1 VIYRKGLE
9 MSGIGTV
16 CVYCGSSGKGR
27 ESHRAAAV
35 AFGRLL
41 ADAGIRLVYGGG
53 QVGLMGLLANSA
65 IDSGGT
71 VIGIIPHFL
80 DELEVGNTRCT
91 ELIRTPNMHERK
103 SKMAELSDAFVILPG
118 GLGTLDETFE
128 ILTWRQLDL
137 HDKPIVVV
145 DVEGYW
151 APLRAMVTHMA
162 DEKYIAPEHLDLLTF
177 VDSVEEVI
185 ATLNQAP
192 PPTHPIDSKWT

>member
-1 VIYRKGLE
+1 

-27 ESHRAAAV
+27 DSHRTAAV
-35 AFGRLL
+35 TLGRLL

-53 QVGLMGLLANSA
+53 QVGLMGLLADSA
-65 IDSGGT
+65 IDEGGT

-80 DELEVGNTRCT
+80 DELEVGNQRCA

-128 ILTWRQLDL
+128 ILTWRQLGL

-145 DVEGYW
+145 DVDGYW
-151 APLRAMVTHMA
+151 APLRTMVTHMA
-162 DEKYIAPEHLDLLTF
+162 NERYTAQEHLDLLTF
-177 VDSVEEVI
+177 VDSVEDVVP
-185 ATLNQAP
+185 TLAKAP
-192 PPTHPIDSKWT
+192 ASTHPIDSKWT

>member
-1 VIYRKGLE
+1 
-9 MSGIGTV
+9 MTGIGTV

-27 ESHRAAAV
+27 ESHRTAAV
-35 AFGRLL
+35 DLGRLF

-71 VIGIIPHFL
+71 VIGIIPNFL

-128 ILTWRQLDL
+128 ILTWRQLGL

-145 DVEGYW
+145 DVDGYW
-151 APLRAMVTHMA
+151 APLRTMVTHMA
-162 DEKYIAPEHLDLLTF
+162 DERYIAQEHLDLLTF
-177 VDSVEEVI
+177 VDTVEDVVP
-185 ATLNQAP
+185 TLKKAP
-192 PPTHPIDSKWT
+192 APTHPIDSKWT